1 VIVMTGM
8 GMGAVCALL
17 AVSVQSEPRVVL
29 ALAASMGALGM
40 CEGVFWTTATDIG
53 GRNRG
58 LVAAFMN
65 AFGNAGGL
73 VSPTLTP
80 VLAQSSLGW
89 PGAITV
95 ACAIVAAGGFVW
107 CWITPPPK

>member
-1 VIVMTGM
+1 
-8 GMGAVCALL
+8 
-17 AVSVQSEPRVVL
+17 
-29 ALAASMGALGM
+29 M
-40 CEGVFWTTATDIG
+40 CESVFWTTATDIG
-53 GRNRG
+53 GRDRG
-58 LVAAFMN
+58 LAAATMN
-65 AFGNAGGL
+65 TFGNAGGL

-107 CWITPPPK
+107 CWITPPPGSANGASTSAA

>member
-1 VIVMTGM
+1 
-8 GMGAVCALL
+8 
-17 AVSVQSEPRVVL
+17 
-29 ALAASMGALGM
+29 
-40 CEGVFWTTATDIG
+40 
-53 GRNRG
+53 
-58 LVAAFMN
+58 MN

-107 CWITPPPK
+107 CWITPPSK